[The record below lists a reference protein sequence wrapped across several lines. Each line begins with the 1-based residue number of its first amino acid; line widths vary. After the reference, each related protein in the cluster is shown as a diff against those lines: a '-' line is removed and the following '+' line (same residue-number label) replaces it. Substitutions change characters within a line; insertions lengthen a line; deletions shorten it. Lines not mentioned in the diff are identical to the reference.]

1 MVALVLAAGRPLA
14 VRLRGGG
21 NVCDSDAL
29 GGLVVV
35 GGERRRWVGVVDG
48 RRRWASAWQQWR
60 SSTALGSLAALG
72 GAISL

>member
-14 VRLRGGG
+14 VRLHGGG

-48 RRRWASAWQQWR
+48 RRRWASAWQWR
-60 SSTALGSLAALG
+60 SSTVLGSLAALG
-72 GAISL
+72 GAISW